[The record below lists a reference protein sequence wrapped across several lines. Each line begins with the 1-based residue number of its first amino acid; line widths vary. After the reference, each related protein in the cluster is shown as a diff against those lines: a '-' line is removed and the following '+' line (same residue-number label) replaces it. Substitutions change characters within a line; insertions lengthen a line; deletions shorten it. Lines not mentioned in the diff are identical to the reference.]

1 MLLPNSGI
9 QVFLWMDTPQNKFV
23 PFWLILMEITVLIGV
38 VIKVLSAIK
47 LKITLDQ
54 HVTLIQNI
62 SDKVWTIT
70 DVTKTGVT
78 KFVFVEHLE
87 KLYQQL

>member
-9 QVFLWMDTPQNKFV
+9 QVSLWMDTPQNKFA

-38 VIKVLSAIK
+38 VVKVLSAIK
-47 LKITLDQ
+47 LKIMLDQ
-54 HVTLIQNI
+54 HVTLIQDI

-87 KLYQQL
+87 KLYQQP